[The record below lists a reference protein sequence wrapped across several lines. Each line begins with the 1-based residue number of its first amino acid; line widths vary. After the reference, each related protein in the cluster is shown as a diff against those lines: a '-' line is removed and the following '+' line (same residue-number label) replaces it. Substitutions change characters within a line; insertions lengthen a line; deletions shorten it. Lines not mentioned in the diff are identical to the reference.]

1 MKKIEAIDYKK
12 ELEAASK
19 TMILIHHPETLI
31 KLIVRMFVNKV
42 NIKHAAILL
51 YDNKK
56 NTYVLTVSRGA
67 HGLKI
72 PTGFAR
78 MDCDNP
84 LISFFVQRRDKEI
97 LDDGIL
103 ELNYLRRLIKNK
115 KLSPKVTDNLKKI
128 AYQMEIFDV
137 VACVPSFFRDTML
150 GLLLL
155 GEREDNTP
163 FKKSELDFFS
173 ALASDVAMAIR
184 NAQLFEELEEELE
197 KRRHLFIHTTIA
209 LAAAIDAKDPYTHGH
224 TARVT
229 NYSLALSD
237 SLKRQLKLDD
247 KFRENL
253 HISSLLHDIGKIGIP
268 ERVLHKVSRL
278 TDEERKIIQ
287 QHPVIGVNI
296 VQPIK
301 ELKDCLDG
309 IKYHHER
316 YDGKGYPEGLKGR
329 QIPLSAAIISVA
341 DAFDAIN
348 SNRPYRKGL
357 CFKDALCELT
367 RCSGTQFNPL
377 VVKAAKTALHGQS

>member
-1 MKKIEAIDYKK
+1 MKKTEAIDYKK

-31 KLIVRMFVNKV
+31 KLIVRMLVHKV
-42 NIKHAAILL
+42 NIRHAAILL

-67 HGLKI
+67 QGLKI
-72 PTGFAR
+72 PAGFAR

-84 LISFFVQRRDKEI
+84 LISFFVQRRDKDI
-97 LDDGIL
+97 LKDGIL
-103 ELNYLRRLIKNK
+103 EVSHLRNLLKNK
-115 KLSPKVTDNLKKI
+115 KLFPKLADNFRKI
-128 AYQMEIFDV
+128 AYQMEIFDA

-155 GEREDNTP
+155 GRKKDNAP

-184 NAQLFEELEEELE
+184 NAQLFEELEEELD
-197 KRRHLFIHTTIA
+197 KRRRLFIHTTIA

-224 TARVT
+224 TSRVT
-229 NYSLALSD
+229 NYSLTLADALI
-237 SLKRQLKLDD
+237 KQFRLDD

-268 ERVLHKVSRL
+268 EKVLNKAGRL
-278 TDEERKIIQ
+278 NEEERKIIQ

-316 YDGKGYPEGLKGR
+316 YDGKGYPEGLKGK

-341 DAFDAIN
+341 DAFDAITTD
-348 SNRPYRKGL
+348 RPYRKGL
-357 CFKDALCELT
+357 SFKEALCELT
-367 RCSGTQFNPL
+367 RCSSTQFNPL
-377 VVKAAKTALHGQS
+377 VVKAAKTALHAQ